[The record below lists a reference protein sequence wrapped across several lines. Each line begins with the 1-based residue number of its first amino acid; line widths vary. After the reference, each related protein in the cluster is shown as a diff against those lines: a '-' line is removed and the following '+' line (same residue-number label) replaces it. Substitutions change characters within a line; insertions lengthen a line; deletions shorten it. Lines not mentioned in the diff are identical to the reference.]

1 MPVITVSRG
10 TYSGGKE
17 FAECVAARISA
28 PCLSR
33 EILVEAAEKFGVP
46 EHILAE
52 AMNKPPSML
61 ERFSRQRD
69 VYLAFM
75 RATLLQ
81 HAATGSFVYH
91 GRAGQ
96 LLLTDVVNVI
106 RVRIVAPMSYRV
118 PAAMKRLGIDERKA
132 IAYIE
137 KVDRE
142 RERWVRFLYNAQ
154 WQDPSLYDLVVNLE
168 QLSIEEACDIVCG
181 MIGFERFAWTDDSR
195 RKVADMAL
203 ASLVI
208 AELARDER
216 TRGSALDVSCSSGIV
231 TIRGIVRL
239 REVYALVPR
248 IARGVPGVV
257 DVRCQIS
264 LHSEIVP
271 D

>member
-91 GRAGQ
+91 GHAGQ

-132 IAYIE
+132 TAYIE

-142 RERWVRFLYNAQ
+142 RERWVRFLYNTQ

-168 QLSIEEACDIVCG
+168 QLSIEEACDIVCS

-216 TRGSALDVSCSSGIV
+216 TRGSELDVSCSSGIV
-231 TIRGIVRL
+231 TIRGTVRL

-248 IARGVPGVV
+248 IAHGVPGVV
-257 DVRCQIS
+257 EVRCEIS

>member
-1 MPVITVSRG
+1 MPVITISRG

-17 FAECVAARISA
+17 LAECVAARISA

-46 EHILAE
+46 EHILVE
-52 AMNKPPSML
+52 AMNKPPSVL
-61 ERFSRQRD
+61 ERFSHQRD
-69 VYLAFM
+69 VYLAFV

-132 IAYIE
+132 IVHIE

-142 RERWVRFLYNAQ
+142 REKWVRFLYNTE
-154 WQDPSLYDLVVNLE
+154 WQDTSLYDLVVNLE
-168 QLSIEEACDIVCG
+168 QLSVEEACDIVCG
-181 MIGFERFAWTDDSR
+181 MISFKRFAWTDDSR

-208 AELARDER
+208 AELARDDR
-216 TRGSALDVSCSSGIV
+216 TRGCTLDVSCSSGVV
-231 TIRGIVRL
+231 TIRGTVRL
-239 REVYALVPR
+239 REVYDLVPR
-248 IARGVPGVV
+248 VASGVPGVV
-257 DVRCQIS
+257 EVRCEIS